1 MLYCIKMN
9 FRLGEIVMKKV
20 SKINSN
26 RLKGIRVVDLFAG
39 IGGFHLAFA
48 KYGAKVVYASEWDK
62 KASSIYYDNFKLK
75 PDGDITKIEASSI
88 PEHDVLC
95 AGFPCQPFSISGN
108 RLGFE
113 DSRGTL
119 FFDVVRIVKEKQPR
133 LVFMENV
140 RNFESHDNGHTLD
153 VVKRTME
160 ELGYTFFSKVLDAS
174 DYGVPQSRKRIYMLA
189 FRNSLNISNFDFPK
203 AIPLKK
209 RVIDLLISDELT
221 NKYVIQRNDV
231 TMKDLKEYR
240 SKKPLRLGTINK
252 GGQGERI
259 YSTLGTA
266 ITLSAYGGGV
276 GSKTGIYMVNG
287 RMRKLAPRECARL
300 TGFPDTYKIAIND
313 NDAYK
318 QFGNSVVVD
327 VLQYIIEEIIKKGG
341 VF

>member
-1 MLYCIKMN
+1 
-9 FRLGEIVMKKV
+9 MKKV
-20 SKINSN
+20 SKINAN

-39 IGGFHLAFA
+39 IGGFHLAFEE
-48 KYGAKVVYASEWDK
+48 YGAKVIYASEWDK
-62 KASSIYYDNFKLK
+62 KASSIYYDNFKLEPK
-75 PDGDITKIEASSI
+75 GDITKIEASSI

-108 RLGFE
+108 RLGFN

-119 FFDVVRIVKEKQPR
+119 FFDVARIVKEKKPR

-140 RNFESHDNGHTLD
+140 RNFESHDNGRTLE
-153 VVKRTME
+153 VVKNTME

-174 DYGVPQSRKRIYMLA
+174 NYGVPQSRKRIYMLA
-189 FRNSLNISNFDFPK
+189 FRNDLNITNFEFPESV
-203 AIPLKK
+203 PLKK
-209 RVIDLLISDELT
+209 CVNDILISDDLT
-221 NKYVIQRNDV
+221 SKYIIQRNDV
-231 TMKDLKEYR
+231 TMKDIAEYR
-240 SKKPLRLGTINK
+240 STKPLRIGTINK

-276 GSKTGIYMVNG
+276 GSKTGIYMANG
-287 RMRKLAPRECARL
+287 KMRKLAPRECARL
-300 TGFPDTYKIAIND
+300 TGFPDTYKIASND

-327 VLQYIIEEIIKKGG
+327 VLQYIIEEIIQKGG
-341 VF
+341 VFKWE

>member
-1 MLYCIKMN
+1 
-9 FRLGEIVMKKV
+9 MKKV
-20 SKINSN
+20 SKINSK
-26 RLKGIRVVDLFAG
+26 RLKDIRVVDLFAG
-39 IGGFHLAFA
+39 IGGFHLAFE
-48 KYGAKVVYASEWDK
+48 KYGAKVVYASEWDE
-62 KASSIYYDNFKLK
+62 KASAVYYNNFKLK

-95 AGFPCQPFSISGN
+95 SGFPCQPFSISGN

-119 FFDVVRIVKEKQPR
+119 FFDVARIVKEKKPR

-140 RNFESHDNGHTLD
+140 KNFESHDNGRTLD
-153 VVKRTME
+153 VVRRTME

-189 FRNSLNISNFDFPK
+189 FRSDLNITSFDFPD

-209 RVIDLLISDELT
+209 RVNDLLISDELT
-221 NKYVIQRNDV
+221 SKYIIQRSDV
-231 TMKDLKEYR
+231 TMKDTKEYR
-240 SKKPLRLGTINK
+240 STKPLRLGTINK

-259 YSTLGTA
+259 YSPLGTA

-287 RMRKLAPRECARL
+287 KMRKLAPRECARL
-300 TGFPDTYKIAIND
+300 TGFPDTYKIASND